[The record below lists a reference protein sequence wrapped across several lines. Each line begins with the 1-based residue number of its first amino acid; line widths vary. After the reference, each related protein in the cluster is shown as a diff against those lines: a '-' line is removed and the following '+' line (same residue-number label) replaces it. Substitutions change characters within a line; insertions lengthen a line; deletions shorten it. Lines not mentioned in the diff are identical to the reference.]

1 MSTLARTPFLRRK
14 QAADYIGQV
23 WGIPISPRTLAKLA
37 VVGGGPPFRKA
48 GRFPMNQ
55 PADLDAWVE
64 RRLGPRQTSTSDRP
78 RERNE
83 RSASAMDCNDQA
95 SEGPGGGGASQ

>member
-1 MSTLARTPFLRRK
+1 MCSILARTHFLRRK

-48 GRFPMNQ
+48 GRFPMYE
-55 PADLDAWVE
+55 PADLDSWVE
-64 RRLGPRQTSTSDRP
+64 RRLGPKRTSTSD
-78 RERNE
+78 
-83 RSASAMDCNDQA
+83 QA
-95 SEGPGGGGASQ
+95 A